1 MTHLKQL
8 RALTLQVILS
18 LIFLNTQ
25 ISFAQNQSKWN
36 EGPYV
41 GVSLVFNKIKQ
52 GDASYINEGD
62 TTTVIN
68 YNSDRERSKG
78 IKIGYNKMI
87 SDSFFVGPEFFYSG
101 EKNLDFNDSNAL
113 GVIDN
118 IQFLNNYNVGL
129 KAGYAVSSD
138 IAYVI
143 GYGKSYQ
150 KVETSFVFDIVPP
163 ENRGNKIS
171 NLQGIYRNFG
181 ILFNL
186 GSGYN
191 LEFLHQINS
200 IDAQIHKDAVPMQRV
215 FYDITIRDVK
225 STSVT
230 ISKYF

>member
-1 MTHLKQL
+1 MKFIKQL
-8 RALTLQVILS
+8 KLLTIQVIVS

-25 ISFAQNQSKWN
+25 ISLAQNSNKWS
-36 EGPYV
+36 EGPYA
-41 GVSLVFNKIKQ
+41 GISLVFNKIKQ
-52 GDASYINEGD
+52 GDASYINVGD
-62 TTTVIN
+62 TEVLN
-68 YNSDRERSKG
+68 YDSDREKSKG

-101 EKNLDFNDSNAL
+101 EKSLDFNDSNNG
-113 GVIDN
+113 GVTDN
-118 IQFLNNYNVGL
+118 IRFKNNYNIGL
-129 KAGYAVSSD
+129 RAGYAVSSD

-150 KVETSFVFDIVPP
+150 KVETSQITGGTDVDIK
-163 ENRGNKIS
+163 NN

-191 LEFLHQINS
+191 LEFSYQINS
-200 IDAQIHKDAVPMQRV
+200 VDSNIHKDAVSGRNAH
-215 FYDITIRDVK
+215 DITIKDVE

-230 ISKYF
+230 ISKFF

>member
-1 MTHLKQL
+1 MKLIKQL
-8 RALTLQVILS
+8 KLLTFQVILS
-18 LIFLNTQ
+18 LIILNTQ
-25 ISFAQNQSKWN
+25 TSFAQNLNKWS
-36 EGPYV
+36 EGPYG

-52 GDASYINEGD
+52 GDASYINDMD
-62 TTTVIN
+62 TTTSLN
-68 YNSDRERSKG
+68 YDSDRERSKG

-101 EKNLDFNDSNAL
+101 EKSLDFNDSNNG

-118 IQFLNNYNVGL
+118 IRFKNNYNIGL
-129 KAGYAVSSD
+129 RAGYAVSSD

-150 KVETSFVFDIVPP
+150 KVETSMSGEAVADIK
-163 ENRGNKIS
+163 NN
-171 NLQGIYRNFG
+171 NLHGFYRNFG

-191 LEFLHQINS
+191 LEFSHQINS
-200 IDAQIHKDAVPMQRV
+200 IDSNIHKVAVDGRIAHN
-215 FYDITIRDVK
+215 ITIKDVE

-230 ISKYF
+230 ISKFF

>member
-1 MTHLKQL
+1 MKLIKQL
-8 RALTLQVILS
+8 KLLTIQVIVS

-25 ISFAQNQSKWN
+25 ISLAQNSNKWS

-41 GVSLVFNKIKQ
+41 GVSLVFNNIEM
-52 GDASYINEGD
+52 GDASYINGGD
-62 TTTVIN
+62 TTVIN
-68 YNSDRERSKG
+68 YDSDREKSKG

-101 EKNLDFNDSNAL
+101 EKTLDFNDSANG

-118 IQFLNNYNVGL
+118 IRFKNNYNIGL
-129 KAGYAVSSD
+129 RAGYAVSSD

-150 KVETSFVFDIVPP
+150 KVETSQITGGTDVDIK
-163 ENRGNKIS
+163 NN

-191 LEFLHQINS
+191 LELSYQINS
-200 IDAQIHKDAVPMQRV
+200 VDSNIHKDAVVGRV
-215 FYDITIRDVK
+215 AHDITIKDVK

-230 ISKYF
+230 ISKFF

>member
-1 MTHLKQL
+1 MKLIKQSKL
-8 RALTLQVILS
+8 LTFQVIIS

-25 ISFAQNQSKWN
+25 ISFAQNLNKWS
-36 EGPYV
+36 EGPYG

-52 GDASYINEGD
+52 GDASYINEGSPTSID
-62 TTTVIN
+62 
-68 YNSDRERSKG
+68 YDSDRERSKG

-101 EKNLDFNDSNAL
+101 EKTLDFNDSNNG

-118 IQFLNNYNVGL
+118 IRFKNNYNIGL
-129 KAGYAVSSD
+129 RAGYAVSSD

-150 KVETSFVFDIVPP
+150 KVETSQITDGTDVDIK
-163 ENRGNKIS
+163 NN
-171 NLQGIYRNFG
+171 NLHGIYRNFG

-191 LEFLHQINS
+191 LEFSYQINS
-200 IDAQIHKDAVPMQRV
+200 VDSNIHKDDV
-215 FYDITIRDVK
+215 FGRSAHDITIKDVE

-230 ISKYF
+230 ISKFF

>member
-1 MTHLKQL
+1 MKLIKQL
-8 RALTLQVILS
+8 KLLTFQVVVS

-25 ISFAQNQSKWN
+25 ISFAQNLNKWS
-36 EGPYV
+36 EGPYG

-52 GDASYINEGD
+52 GDASYINSGD
-62 TTTVIN
+62 TTSIN
-68 YNSDRERSKG
+68 YDSDRERSKG

-101 EKNLDFNDSNAL
+101 EKSLDFNDSAN
-113 GVIDN
+113 GGIIDN
-118 IQFLNNYNVGL
+118 IRFKNNYNIGL
-129 KAGYAVSSD
+129 RAGYAVSGD

-150 KVETSFVFDIVPP
+150 KVETSHVTGPAESIK
-163 ENRGNKIS
+163 NN
-171 NLQGIYRNFG
+171 NLHGIYRNFG

-191 LEFLHQINS
+191 LEFSHQINS
-200 IDAQIHKDAVPMQRV
+200 IDSNIHKVGVDGGRV
-215 FYDITIRDVK
+215 AHNITIKDVE

-230 ISKYF
+230 ISKFF

>member
-1 MTHLKQL
+1 MKLIKQSKL
-8 RALTLQVILS
+8 LTFQVIVS

-25 ISFAQNQSKWN
+25 ISFAQNLNKWS
-36 EGPYV
+36 EGPYG

-52 GDASYINEGD
+52 GDASYINDGD
-62 TTTVIN
+62 TEVLN
-68 YNSDRERSKG
+68 YDSDREKSKG

-101 EKNLDFNDSNAL
+101 EKTLDFNDSNNG

-118 IQFLNNYNVGL
+118 IRFKNNYNIGL
-129 KAGYAVSSD
+129 RAGYAVSSD

-150 KVETSFVFDIVPP
+150 KVETSQIAGGTDVDIK
-163 ENRGNKIS
+163 NN
-171 NLQGIYRNFG
+171 NLHGIYRNFG

-191 LEFLHQINS
+191 LEFSYQINS
-200 IDAQIHKDAVPMQRV
+200 VDSNIHKDAFDGRTAH
-215 FYDITIRDVK
+215 DITIKDVK

-230 ISKYF
+230 ISKFF

>member
-1 MTHLKQL
+1 MKLIKQSKL
-8 RALTLQVILS
+8 LTFQVIVS

-25 ISFAQNQSKWN
+25 ISFAQNLNKWS
-36 EGPYV
+36 EGPYG

-52 GDASYINEGD
+52 GDASYINEGSATSID
-62 TTTVIN
+62 
-68 YNSDRERSKG
+68 YDSDRERSKG

-101 EKNLDFNDSNAL
+101 EKSLDFNDSNNG
-113 GVIDN
+113 GVTDN
-118 IQFLNNYNVGL
+118 IRFKNNYNIGL
-129 KAGYAVSSD
+129 RAGYAVSSD

-150 KVETSFVFDIVPP
+150 KVETSQITDGTDVDIK
-163 ENRGNKIS
+163 NN
-171 NLQGIYRNFG
+171 NLHGIYRNFG

-191 LEFLHQINS
+191 LEFSYQINS
-200 IDAQIHKDAVPMQRV
+200 VDSNIHKDAVSGRNAH
-215 FYDITIRDVK
+215 DITIKDVE

-230 ISKYF
+230 ISKFF

>member
-1 MTHLKQL
+1 MKLIKQSKL
-8 RALTLQVILS
+8 LTFQVIVS

-25 ISFAQNQSKWN
+25 ISFAQNLNKWS
-36 EGPYV
+36 EGPYG

-52 GDASYINEGD
+52 GDASYINEGSATSID
-62 TTTVIN
+62 
-68 YNSDRERSKG
+68 YDSDRERSKG

-101 EKNLDFNDSNAL
+101 EKSLDFNDNNNG
-113 GVIDN
+113 GVTDN
-118 IQFLNNYNVGL
+118 IRFKNNYNIGL
-129 KAGYAVSSD
+129 RAGYAVSSD

-150 KVETSFVFDIVPP
+150 KVETSQITDGTDVDIK
-163 ENRGNKIS
+163 NN
-171 NLQGIYRNFG
+171 NLHGIYRNFG

-191 LEFLHQINS
+191 LEFSYQINS
-200 IDAQIHKDAVPMQRV
+200 VDSNIHKDAVFGRNAH
-215 FYDITIRDVK
+215 DITIKDVE

-230 ISKYF
+230 ISKFF

>member
-1 MTHLKQL
+1 MKLIKQL
-8 RALTLQVILS
+8 KLLTIQVIVS

-25 ISFAQNQSKWN
+25 ISLAQNSNKWS
-36 EGPYV
+36 EGPYA
-41 GVSLVFNKIKQ
+41 GISLVFNKIKQ
-52 GDASYINEGD
+52 GDASYINVGD
-62 TTTVIN
+62 TEVLN
-68 YNSDRERSKG
+68 YDSDREKSKG

-101 EKNLDFNDSNAL
+101 EKSLDFNDSNNG
-113 GVIDN
+113 GVTDN
-118 IQFLNNYNVGL
+118 IRFKNNYNIGL
-129 KAGYAVSSD
+129 RAGYAVSSD

-150 KVETSFVFDIVPP
+150 KVETSQIAGGTDVDIK
-163 ENRGNKIS
+163 NN

-191 LEFLHQINS
+191 LEFSYQINS
-200 IDAQIHKDAVPMQRV
+200 VDSNIHKDALDGRNAH
-215 FYDITIRDVK
+215 DITIKDVK

-230 ISKYF
+230 ISKFF

>member
-1 MTHLKQL
+1 MKLIKQSKL
-8 RALTLQVILS
+8 LTFQVIVS

-25 ISFAQNQSKWN
+25 ISFAQNLNKWS
-36 EGPYV
+36 EGPYG

-52 GDASYINEGD
+52 GDASYINEGSPTSID
-62 TTTVIN
+62 
-68 YNSDRERSKG
+68 YDSDRERSKG

-101 EKNLDFNDSNAL
+101 EKTLDFNDSNNG

-118 IQFLNNYNVGL
+118 IRFKNNYNIGL
-129 KAGYAVSSD
+129 RAGYAVSSD

-150 KVETSFVFDIVPP
+150 KVETSQITDGTDVDIK
-163 ENRGNKIS
+163 NN
-171 NLQGIYRNFG
+171 NLHGIYRNFG

-191 LEFLHQINS
+191 LEFSYQINS
-200 IDAQIHKDAVPMQRV
+200 VDSNIHKDAVSGRNAH
-215 FYDITIRDVK
+215 DITIKDVE

-230 ISKYF
+230 ISKFF

>member
-1 MTHLKQL
+1 MKLIKQL
-8 RALTLQVILS
+8 KLLTIQVIVS

-25 ISFAQNQSKWN
+25 ISLAQNSNKWS
-36 EGPYV
+36 EGPYA
-41 GVSLVFNKIKQ
+41 GISLVFNKIKQ
-52 GDASYINEGD
+52 GDASYINVGD
-62 TTTVIN
+62 TEVLN
-68 YNSDRERSKG
+68 YDSDREKSKG

-101 EKNLDFNDSNAL
+101 EKSLDFNDSNNG
-113 GVIDN
+113 GVTDN
-118 IQFLNNYNVGL
+118 IRFKNNYNIGL
-129 KAGYAVSSD
+129 RAGYAVSSD

-150 KVETSFVFDIVPP
+150 KVETSQINGGTDVDIK
-163 ENRGNKIS
+163 NN

-191 LEFLHQINS
+191 LEFSYQINS
-200 IDAQIHKDAVPMQRV
+200 VDSNIHKDAVDGRNAH
-215 FYDITIRDVK
+215 DITIKDVK

-230 ISKYF
+230 ISKFF

>member
-1 MTHLKQL
+1 MKLIKHLYL
-8 RALTLQVILS
+8 LTIQVIVS

-25 ISFAQNQSKWN
+25 ISLAQNSNKWS
-36 EGPYV
+36 EGPYG

-52 GDASYINEGD
+52 GDASYINDGD
-62 TTTVIN
+62 TTILN
-68 YNSDRERSKG
+68 YDSDRERSKG

-101 EKNLDFNDSNAL
+101 EKSLDFNDSGNG

-118 IQFLNNYNVGL
+118 IRFKNNYNIGL

-150 KVETSFVFDIVPP
+150 KVETSQITGGTDVDIK
-163 ENRGNKIS
+163 NN

-191 LEFLHQINS
+191 LELSYQINS
-200 IDAQIHKDAVPMQRV
+200 VDSNIHKDAVDGRV
-215 FYDITIRDVK
+215 AHDITIKDVK

-230 ISKYF
+230 ISKFF

>member
-1 MTHLKQL
+1 MKLIKQL
-8 RALTLQVILS
+8 KLLTIQVIVS

-25 ISFAQNQSKWN
+25 ISLAQNSNKWS

-41 GVSLVFNKIKQ
+41 GVSLVFNNIEM
-52 GDASYINEGD
+52 GDASYINGGD
-62 TTTVIN
+62 TTVIN
-68 YNSDRERSKG
+68 YDSDREKSKG

-101 EKNLDFNDSNAL
+101 EKTLDFNDSANG

-118 IQFLNNYNVGL
+118 IRFKNNYNIGL
-129 KAGYAVSSD
+129 RAGYAVSSD

-150 KVETSFVFDIVPP
+150 KVETSQITGGTDVDIK
-163 ENRGNKIS
+163 NN

-191 LEFLHQINS
+191 LELSYQINS
-200 IDAQIHKDAVPMQRV
+200 VDSNIHKDAVDGRV
-215 FYDITIRDVK
+215 AHDITIKDVK

-230 ISKYF
+230 ISKFF

>member
-1 MTHLKQL
+1 MKLIKQL
-8 RALTLQVILS
+8 KLLTIQVIVS

-25 ISFAQNQSKWN
+25 ISLAQNSNKWS

-41 GVSLVFNKIKQ
+41 GVSLVFNNIEM
-52 GDASYINEGD
+52 GDASYINGGD
-62 TTTVIN
+62 TTVLN
-68 YNSDRERSKG
+68 YDSDREKSKG

-101 EKNLDFNDSNAL
+101 EKTLDFNDSANG

-118 IQFLNNYNVGL
+118 IRFKNNYNIGL
-129 KAGYAVSSD
+129 RAGYAVSSD

-150 KVETSFVFDIVPP
+150 KVETSISDQDNADIK
-163 ENRGNKIS
+163 NN
-171 NLQGIYRNFG
+171 NLHGFYRNFG

-191 LEFLHQINS
+191 LEFSHQINS
-200 IDAQIHKDAVPMQRV
+200 IDSNIYKVQPVGGRRAHN
-215 FYDITIRDVK
+215 ITIKDVK

-230 ISKYF
+230 ISKFF

>member
-1 MTHLKQL
+1 MKLIKQL
-8 RALTLQVILS
+8 KLLTIQVIVS

-25 ISFAQNQSKWN
+25 ISLAQNSNKWS

-41 GVSLVFNKIKQ
+41 GVSLVFNNIEM
-52 GDASYINEGD
+52 GDASYINGGD
-62 TTTVIN
+62 TTVLN
-68 YNSDRERSKG
+68 YDSDREKSKG

-101 EKNLDFNDSNAL
+101 EKTLDFNDSANG

-118 IQFLNNYNVGL
+118 IRFKNNYNIGL
-129 KAGYAVSSD
+129 RAGYAVSSD

-150 KVETSFVFDIVPP
+150 KVETSQITGGTDVDIK
-163 ENRGNKIS
+163 NN

-191 LEFLHQINS
+191 LELSYQINS
-200 IDAQIHKDAVPMQRV
+200 VDSNIHKDAVDGRV
-215 FYDITIRDVK
+215 AHDITIKDVK

-230 ISKYF
+230 ISKFF

>member
-1 MTHLKQL
+1 MKLIKQL
-8 RALTLQVILS
+8 KLLTIQVIVS

-25 ISFAQNQSKWN
+25 ISLAQNSNKWS

-41 GVSLVFNKIKQ
+41 GVSLVFNNIEM
-52 GDASYINEGD
+52 GDASYINGGD
-62 TTTVIN
+62 TTVIN
-68 YNSDRERSKG
+68 YDSDREKSKG

-101 EKNLDFNDSNAL
+101 EKTLDFNDSANG

-118 IQFLNNYNVGL
+118 IRFKNNYNIGL
-129 KAGYAVSSD
+129 RAGYAVSSD

-150 KVETSFVFDIVPP
+150 KVETSQITGGTDVDIK
-163 ENRGNKIS
+163 NN

-191 LEFLHQINS
+191 LEFSYQINS
-200 IDAQIHKDAVPMQRV
+200 VDSNIHKDTAEGRAA
-215 FYDITIRDVK
+215 YDITIKDVK

-230 ISKYF
+230 ISKFF

>member
-1 MTHLKQL
+1 MKLIKQL
-8 RALTLQVILS
+8 KLLTIQVIVS

-25 ISFAQNQSKWN
+25 ISLAQNSNKWS

-41 GVSLVFNKIKQ
+41 GVSLVFNNIEM
-52 GDASYINEGD
+52 GDASYINGGD
-62 TTTVIN
+62 TTVIN
-68 YNSDRERSKG
+68 YDSDREKSKG

-101 EKNLDFNDSNAL
+101 EKTLDFNDSANG

-118 IQFLNNYNVGL
+118 IRFKNNYNIGL
-129 KAGYAVSSD
+129 RAGYAVSSD

-150 KVETSFVFDIVPP
+150 KVETSQITGGTDVDIK
-163 ENRGNKIS
+163 NN

-181 ILFNL
+181 ILFIL

-191 LEFLHQINS
+191 LELSYQINS
-200 IDAQIHKDAVPMQRV
+200 VDSNIHKDAVDGRV
-215 FYDITIRDVK
+215 AHDITIKDVK

-230 ISKYF
+230 ISKFF

>member
-1 MTHLKQL
+1 MKLIKQL
-8 RALTLQVILS
+8 KLLTIQVIVS

-25 ISFAQNQSKWN
+25 ISLAQNSNKWS
-36 EGPYV
+36 EGPYA
-41 GVSLVFNKIKQ
+41 GISLVFNKIKQ

-62 TTTVIN
+62 TTVLN
-68 YNSDRERSKG
+68 YDSDRERSKG

-101 EKNLDFNDSNAL
+101 EKSLDFNDNNNG
-113 GVIDN
+113 GVTDN
-118 IQFLNNYNVGL
+118 IRFKDNYNIGL
-129 KAGYAVSSD
+129 RAGYAFSSD

-150 KVETSFVFDIVPP
+150 KVETSQIVVTDADIK
-163 ENRGNKIS
+163 NN
-171 NLQGIYRNFG
+171 NLRGIYRNFG

-191 LEFLHQINS
+191 LEFSYQINS
-200 IDAQIHKDAVPMQRV
+200 VDSNIHKDAAEGRAAH
-215 FYDITIRDVK
+215 DITIKDVK

-230 ISKYF
+230 ISKFF

>member
-1 MTHLKQL
+1 MKLIKQSKL
-8 RALTLQVILS
+8 LTFQVIIS

-25 ISFAQNQSKWN
+25 ISFAQNLNKWS
-36 EGPYV
+36 EGPYG

-52 GDASYINEGD
+52 GDASYINEGSPTSID
-62 TTTVIN
+62 
-68 YNSDRERSKG
+68 YDSDRERSKG

-101 EKNLDFNDSNAL
+101 EKTLDFNDSNNG

-118 IQFLNNYNVGL
+118 IRFKNNYNIGL
-129 KAGYAVSSD
+129 RAGYAVSSD

-150 KVETSFVFDIVPP
+150 KVETSQITDGTDVDIK
-163 ENRGNKIS
+163 NN
-171 NLQGIYRNFG
+171 NLHGIYRNFG

-191 LEFLHQINS
+191 LEFSYQINS
-200 IDAQIHKDAVPMQRV
+200 VDSNIHKDAVDGRNAH
-215 FYDITIRDVK
+215 DITIKDVK

-230 ISKYF
+230 ISKFF

>member
-1 MTHLKQL
+1 MKFIKQL
-8 RALTLQVILS
+8 KLLTIQVIVS

-25 ISFAQNQSKWN
+25 ISLAQNSNKWS
-36 EGPYV
+36 EGPYA
-41 GVSLVFNKIKQ
+41 GISLVFNKIKQ
-52 GDASYINEGD
+52 GDASYINVGGTE
-62 TTTVIN
+62 VLN
-68 YNSDRERSKG
+68 YDSDREKSKG

-101 EKNLDFNDSNAL
+101 EKSLDFNDSNNG
-113 GVIDN
+113 GVTDN
-118 IQFLNNYNVGL
+118 IRFKNNYNIGL
-129 KAGYAVSSD
+129 RAGYAVSSD

-150 KVETSFVFDIVPP
+150 KVETSQITGGTDVDIK
-163 ENRGNKIS
+163 NN

-191 LEFLHQINS
+191 LEFSYQINS
-200 IDAQIHKDAVPMQRV
+200 VDSNIHKDAVDGRNAH
-215 FYDITIRDVK
+215 DITIKDVE

-230 ISKYF
+230 ISKFF